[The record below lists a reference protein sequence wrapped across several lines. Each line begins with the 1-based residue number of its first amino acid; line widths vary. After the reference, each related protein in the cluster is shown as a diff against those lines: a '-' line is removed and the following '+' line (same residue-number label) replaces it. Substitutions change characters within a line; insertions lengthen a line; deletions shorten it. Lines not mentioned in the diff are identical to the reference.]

1 MNNNIKIPSLSVII
15 PVFNEH
21 KTIEQVFDR
30 VYNNRLVSEIILID
44 DCSTDGTFEII
55 EDLVKKELPNKK
67 IEIKI
72 YQNKKNMG
80 KGGSLRSGF
89 KLATSEVIVIQDADL
104 EYNPKEYSNLIL
116 PIAENKAD
124 VVYGSRFIGGTHR
137 VLFFWHY
144 IGNKVLTLVS
154 NIFSNLNLTDM
165 ETCYKMFR
173 RSILK
178 KFKLESNR
186 FGFEPEFT
194 AKIAKAN
201 LRVYEMPIS
210 YDGRTYKEGKKI
222 TWKDGI
228 AAFYHILY
236 FNISANYFYG
246 FLFIFIFF
254 IIFIKNWSLP

>member
-1 MNNNIKIPSLSVII
+1 MNNKIKAPSLSVII

-21 KTIEQVFDR
+21 KTIEQIFDR
-30 VYNNRLVSEIILID
+30 VYNNQLVSEIILVD

-55 EDLVKKELPNKK
+55 KNIVKKELPNKK

-72 YQNKKNMG
+72 FQNKKNMG
-80 KGGSLRSGF
+80 KGGALRSGF

-104 EYNPKEYSNLIL
+104 EYNPKEYYNLIL

-124 VVYGSRFIGGTHR
+124 VVYGSRFLGGTRR

-144 IGNKVLTLVS
+144 IGNKALTLMS

-173 RSILK
+173 RSTLE
-178 KFKLESNR
+178 KFELQSNR

-222 TWKDGI
+222 TWKDGV

-236 FNISANYFYG
+236 FNIPAGYFYS
-246 FLFIFIFF
+246 FLIFLIIFTIFI
-254 IIFIKNWSLP
+254 IN

>member
-1 MNNNIKIPSLSVII
+1 MNNNIKMPSLSVVI

-21 KTIEQVFDR
+21 KTIEQVFDK
-30 VYNNRLVSEIILID
+30 VYNNQLVSEIILID
-44 DCSTDGTFEII
+44 DCSTDGSFEII
-55 EDLVKKELPNKK
+55 ENIMKKELPNKK
-67 IEIKI
+67 IDIKI
-72 YQNKKNMG
+72 HQNKKNMG

-144 IGNKVLTLVS
+144 IGNKALTLMS

-178 KFKLESNR
+178 KFKLKSNR

-194 AKIAKAN
+194 AKVAKAN

-236 FNISANYFYG
+236 FNISINYFWG
-246 FLFIFIFF
+246 GMFILIILMIFL
-254 IIFIKNWSLP
+254 KNLSSS

>member
-1 MNNNIKIPSLSVII
+1 MNKNIKTPSLSVVI

-21 KTIEQVFDR
+21 KTIEQIFER
-30 VYNNRLVSEIILID
+30 VYNNQLVSEIILVD

-55 EDLVKKELPNKK
+55 KNIVNKELPNKK
-67 IEIKI
+67 IEVKI

-80 KGGSLRSGF
+80 KGSALRSGF
-89 KLATSEVIVIQDADL
+89 KLATGEVIVIQDADL
-104 EYNPKEYSNLIL
+104 EYNPKEYSSLIL
-116 PIAENKAD
+116 PIAEDKAD
-124 VVYGSRFIGGTHR
+124 VVYGSRFLGGTRR

-144 IGNKVLTLVS
+144 IGNKALTLMS

-173 RSILK
+173 RSTLE
-178 KFKLESNR
+178 KFDLQSNR

-236 FNISANYFYG
+236 FNICLLYTSDAADD
-246 FLFIFIFF
+246 
-254 IIFIKNWSLP
+254 

>member
-1 MNNNIKIPSLSVII
+1 MNNNIKTPSLSVVI

-30 VYNNRLVSEIILID
+30 VYNNQLVSEIILVD

-55 EDLVKKELPNKK
+55 ENIVKKELPNKN
-67 IEIKI
+67 IKI
-72 YQNKKNMG
+72 KICQNKKNMG
-80 KGGSLRSGF
+80 KGGALRSGF

-104 EYNPKEYSNLIL
+104 EYNPKEYPNLIL

-124 VVYGSRFIGGTHR
+124 VVYGSRFLGGTRR

-144 IGNKVLTLVS
+144 IGNKALTLMS

-173 RSILK
+173 RSTLE
-178 KFKLESNR
+178 KFDLQSNR

-201 LRVYEMPIS
+201 LRVYEIPIS

-236 FNISANYFYG
+236 FNISAGHFYSFL
-246 FLFIFIFF
+246 FLFIIFM
-254 IIFIKNWSLP
+254 ILITY

>member
-1 MNNNIKIPSLSVII
+1 MPII
-15 PVFNEH
+15 
-21 KTIEQVFDR
+21 
-30 VYNNRLVSEIILID
+30 
-44 DCSTDGTFEII
+44 
-55 EDLVKKELPNKK
+55 
-67 IEIKI
+67 
-72 YQNKKNMG
+72 
-80 KGGSLRSGF
+80 
-89 KLATSEVIVIQDADL
+89 
-104 EYNPKEYSNLIL
+104 
-116 PIAENKAD
+116 ENKAD
-124 VVYGSRFIGGTHR
+124 LVYGSRFIGGTHR

-144 IGNKVLTLVS
+144 IGNKVLTLMS

-178 KFKLESNR
+178 EFELKSNR

-222 TWKDGI
+222 TWKDGV

-236 FNISANYFYG
+236 FNISGKYLFG
-246 FLFIFIFF
+246 FLFILTILLILTLF
-254 IIFIKNWSLP
+254 

>member
-1 MNNNIKIPSLSVII
+1 MNNNIKIPSLSVVI

-21 KTIEQVFDR
+21 NTIEQVFDR

-55 EDLVKKELPNKK
+55 ENIINKKFSNKK
-67 IEIKI
+67 IEIKT

-80 KGGSLRSGF
+80 KGNALRKGF

-116 PIAENKAD
+116 PIAEDKAD
-124 VVYGSRFIGGTHR
+124 VVYGSRFLGGTRR

-144 IGNKVLTLVS
+144 LGNKALTLMS

-173 RSILK
+173 RSILE
-178 KFKLESNR
+178 KFNLQSDR

-194 AKIAKAN
+194 AKIAKVN
-201 LRVYEMPIS
+201 LRVYEIPIS
-210 YDGRTYKEGKKI
+210 YDGRTYEEGKKI
-222 TWKDGI
+222 TWKDGV

-236 FNISANYFYG
+236 FNMSSSYFYC
-246 FLFIFIFF
+246 FLLFF
-254 IIFIKNWSLP
+254 IIFMILIAN

>member
-1 MNNNIKIPSLSVII
+1 MRNNIKTPSLSVII

-21 KTIEQVFDR
+21 KTIEQVFER
-30 VYNNRLVSEIILID
+30 VYENELVSEIVLVD
-44 DCSTDGTFEII
+44 DCSTDGTYEII
-55 EDLVKKELPNKK
+55 ENIIKKKSPKKNIEVKLS
-67 IEIKI
+67 
-72 YQNKKNMG
+72 QNKKNMG
-80 KGGSLRSGF
+80 KGGALRTGF
-89 KLATSEVIVIQDADL
+89 KLATSEVVVIQDADL
-104 EYNPKEYSNLIL
+104 EYNPKEYYNLIQ
-116 PIAENKAD
+116 PITENKAD

-144 IGNKVLTLVS
+144 IGNKILTLMS
-154 NIFSNLNLTDM
+154 NVFSNLNLTDM

-178 KFKLESNR
+178 KFELQSNR

-222 TWKDGI
+222 TWKDGV

-236 FNISANYFYG
+236 FNISANYFYA
-246 FLFIFIFF
+246 FLLIL
-254 IIFIKNWSLP
+254 IIFIIITN

>member
-1 MNNNIKIPSLSVII
+1 MDNNIKTPSLSVVI

-21 KTIEQVFDR
+21 KTIEQVFNR
-30 VYNNRLVSEIILID
+30 VYHNQLVSEIIFVD

-55 EDLVKKELPNKK
+55 ENIVRKKLPNEK
-67 IEIKI
+67 IKI
-72 YQNKKNMG
+72 KIFQNKKNIG
-80 KGGSLRSGF
+80 KGGALRSGF

-104 EYNPKEYSNLIL
+104 EYNPKEYFNLIL
-116 PIAENKAD
+116 PIAEDKAD
-124 VVYGSRFIGGTHR
+124 VVYGSRFLGGTRR

-144 IGNKVLTLVS
+144 VGNKALTLMS

-173 RSILK
+173 RSTLK
-178 KFKLESNR
+178 KFDLQSNR

-236 FNISANYFYG
+236 FNMSTSFFYS
-246 FLFIFIFF
+246 FLILFFVF
-254 IIFIKNWSLP
+254 IILIIS

>member
-1 MNNNIKIPSLSVII
+1 MNDNIKTPSLSVVI

-21 KTIEQVFDR
+21 KTIEQVFNR
-30 VYNNRLVSEIILID
+30 VYRNRLVSEIILVD

-55 EDLVKKELPNKK
+55 ENIVKKK
-67 IEIKI
+67 ITNEKIKI
-72 YQNKKNMG
+72 KICQNKKNIG
-80 KGGSLRSGF
+80 KGSALRSGF

-104 EYNPKEYSNLIL
+104 EYNPKEYFNLIL
-116 PIAENKAD
+116 PIAEDKAD
-124 VVYGSRFIGGTHR
+124 VVYGSRFLGGTRR

-144 IGNKVLTLVS
+144 VGNKALTLMS

-173 RSILK
+173 RSTLK
-178 KFKLESNR
+178 KFDLQSNR

-236 FNISANYFYG
+236 FNMSTSFFYS
-246 FLFIFIFF
+246 FLILFFVF
-254 IIFIKNWSLP
+254 IILIIS

>member
-1 MNNNIKIPSLSVII
+1 MVDKIKIPSLSVVI

-21 KTIEQVFDR
+21 KTIEEIFDR
-30 VYNNRLVSEIILID
+30 VYNNQLVSEIILVD
-44 DCSTDGTFEII
+44 DCSTDGTFEIMENI
-55 EDLVKKELPNKK
+55 IKKKSLNKK
-67 IEIKI
+67 IEVKI
-72 YQNKKNMG
+72 CRNKKNIG
-80 KGGSLRSGF
+80 KGGALRSGF

-116 PIAENKAD
+116 PIAEDKAD
-124 VVYGSRFIGGTHR
+124 VVYGSRFLGGPRR
-137 VLFFWHY
+137 VLYFWHY
-144 IGNKVLTLVS
+144 IGNKVLTLMS

-173 RSILK
+173 RSTLE
-178 KFKLESNR
+178 KFDLQSNR

-210 YDGRTYKEGKKI
+210 YDGRTYKDGKKI

-236 FNISANYFYG
+236 FNISASYFYS
-246 FLFIFIFF
+246 FLILF
-254 IIFIKNWSLP
+254 IIFMILISN